1 VLTLWAG
8 HGAEGPS
15 GFGPVW
21 AVPIQHVRGQHALR
35 DQGRKGTPTIF
46 EMQSSV
52 EIRVKN
58 IFRKLHTLSA
68 KQRLTAGPAKLH
80 SQIFYLYGSRI
91 Y

>member
-1 VLTLWAG
+1 MYEMSQR
-8 HGAEGPS
+8 H
-15 GFGPVW
+15 PVW
-21 AVPIQHVRGQHALR
+21 VAENHVTACN
-35 DQGRKGTPTIF
+35 
-46 EMQSSV
+46 SV

>member
-1 VLTLWAG
+1 MTTLLFQNIP
-8 HGAEGPS
+8 H
-15 GFGPVW
+15 
-21 AVPIQHVRGQHALR
+21 
-35 DQGRKGTPTIF
+35 RKKNLF
-46 EMQSSV
+46 LEDSV

-80 SQIFYLYGSRI
+80 SQIFYIYGSRI